1 MNPHILAALS
11 RERQRELE
19 ADYARGDLL
28 GSVLRSVLARGLR
41 RAGEG
46 LFRLGVALDDRVTS
60 VPAVETNVR

>member
-1 MNPHILAALS
+1 MNPHLLAALG

-41 RAGEG
+41 RAG
-46 LFRLGVALDDRVTS
+46 VALDDRVTS